1 MLTRLR
7 TWFSPASSA
16 EAEFLRSIASMI
28 GYTPRNRALY
38 TLAFR
43 RKTPGYQAREAS
55 KMFERL
61 EFLGDAILGA
71 LMADFLYKKYPD
83 GDEGYLTNMRSK
95 VVSRNALNAIA
106 KELRLTDYVDPG
118 QGGGRRQQPSSSLP
132 GNTLEALI
140 GAVYLDLG
148 MRRTRRFVEQKLVD
162 AFINMGAVE
171 RQVISYKS
179 VWIEWAQRNKR
190 SFHFEL
196 LESSGQNHKMLF
208 RMALLLDGEKVVEG
222 TGPSKKKAEEDAAR
236 RACKQLKIRSFEQQV
251 RAGHGA
257 R

>member
-1 MLTRLR
+1 MLYRVRL
-7 TWFSPASSA
+7 WLSPATGE
-16 EAEFLRSIASMI
+16 EAAFLRAIGSMV
-28 GYTPRNRALY
+28 GYAPRNRALY

-43 RKTPGYQAREAS
+43 RKTKGYNPRDAS
-55 KMFERL
+55 KFFERL

-118 QGGGRRQQPSSSLP
+118 QGGGRRQQPGSSLP

-179 VWIEWAQRNKR
+179 VWIEWAQRHKR
-190 SFHFEL
+190 TFRFEL
-196 LESSGQNHKMLF
+196 ADSSGQNHKLNF
-208 RMALLLDGEKVVEG
+208 TMALFLDGEKLVDG

-236 RACKQLKIRSFEQQV
+236 KACKLLKIRSGEQQV
-251 RAGHGA
+251 RS
-257 R
+257 RN